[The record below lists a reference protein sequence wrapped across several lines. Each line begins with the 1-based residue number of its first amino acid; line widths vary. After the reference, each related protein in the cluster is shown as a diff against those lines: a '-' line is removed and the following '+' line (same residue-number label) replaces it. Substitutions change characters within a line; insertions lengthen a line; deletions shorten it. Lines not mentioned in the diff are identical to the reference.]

1 MWNSGIPP
9 VPPTASREV
18 LIELAAYYRQLTEY
32 HQRSAAIAAQ
42 QLAHVEVLISSNLML
57 DRSWNVD
64 DRSLLNRSDRNNG
77 ISSNIPSLMEV
88 PSFEASIPSI
98 SSEISPNLQ
107 EANSEHHA
115 GNTAIRHPDNA
126 SLASD
131 RLDSE
136 EVFDEDKAKKA
147 IQQLLIDN
155 RSKILRLDY
164 IFQKLYGHLNLSSA
178 EKEKLQ
184 DKVKNILHLGESQH
198 LWSAVPDS
206 PNCWTIEL
214 QDIPDLVKISTKEA
228 KKTPATNS
236 ARSVPHKNSKK
247 QTKKSIVLRSRLA
260 YSDKL
265 ENTSLVD
272 AVAECLRENYPMTM
286 SANEVV
292 RWLYPNGLPEEDRKQ
307 ARSSVSDTLNKRCG
321 DKGWKRIS
329 VGVYLWD
336 ED

>member
-57 DRSWNVD
+57 DRGWNVD
-64 DRSLLNRSDRNNG
+64 DRSLLNRSERNNG
-77 ISSNIPSLMEV
+77 ISSNIPSFMEV
-88 PSFEASIPSI
+88 QSLEASIPSI
-98 SSEISPNLQ
+98 SSEIPPNLK
-107 EANSEHHA
+107 EANSEHH
-115 GNTAIRHPDNA
+115 GDKTAVRHLDNA
-126 SLASD
+126 SLVNE
-131 RLDSE
+131 RL
-136 EVFDEDKAKKA
+136 A
-147 IQQLLIDN
+147 IQQLLLDN

-164 IFQKLYGHLNLSSA
+164 IFQKLYGHLNLSLT

-184 DKVKNILHLGESQH
+184 DKVKNILNLGEGQN

-214 QDIPDLVKISTKEA
+214 QDIPDLAKIPTTGQNKTVAANSVKS
-228 KKTPATNS
+228 S
-236 ARSVPHKNSKK
+236 PHKNSKK

-265 ENTSLVD
+265 ANTSLVD
-272 AVAECLRENYPMTM
+272 AVADCLRENYPLNMT
-286 SANEVV
+286 ANEVV

-321 DKGWKRIS
+321 DKGWKRVN
-329 VGVYLWD
+329 VGIYVWD
-336 ED
+336 EE